1 MIKTLLGILLLAVTV
16 QYVFKILYAFHYM
29 KSSILYHHSPGPCL
43 QLPGAEGGSEDL
55 QVLEDGRTFISS
67 GLFPDRRGRILYFDF
82 ADPEHKVA
90 ELKIEGDIDLTNF
103 SPHGLSLWQDPKT
116 GIYILPSL

>member
-67 GLFPDRRGRILYFDF
+67 VGEVEFFTLIF
-82 ADPEHKVA
+82 
-90 ELKIEGDIDLTNF
+90 LT
-103 SPHGLSLWQDPKT
+103 LSTKL
-116 GIYILPSL
+116 LN